1 MIDAVTIKDV
11 KLQLGEL
18 CRQKRQSYEMSQ
30 EELAEALDISRY
42 TIQKFENGKNA
53 TLDTILKIANHFDL
67 LSNLYLSLK
76 DIEKSN
82 DINSLY

>member
-18 CRQKRQSYEMSQ
+18 CKQKRQSYEMSQ
-30 EELAEALDISRY
+30 EDLAEALDISRY

-53 TLDTILKIANHFDL
+53 TLDTVLKIANHFDL
-67 LSNLYLSLK
+67 LNNLYQALK

>member
-18 CRQKRQSYEMSQ
+18 CKQKRQSYEMSQ
-30 EELAEALDISRY
+30 EDLAEALNISRY

-53 TLDTILKIANHFDL
+53 TLDTVLKIANHFDL
-67 LSNLYLSLK
+67 LETFYKSLK
-76 DIEKSN
+76 DLEDTN
-82 DINSLY
+82 NLNSLY

>member
-18 CRQKRQSYEMSQ
+18 CKQKRQSYEMSQ
-30 EELAEALDISRY
+30 EDLAEALDISRY

-53 TLDTILKIANHFDL
+53 TLDTVLKIANHFDL
-67 LSNLYLSLK
+67 LNNLYQALK

-82 DINSLY
+82 EINSLY

>member
-18 CRQKRQSYEMSQ
+18 CKKKRQSYEMSQ
-30 EELAEALDISRY
+30 EDLAEALDISRY

-53 TLDTILKIANHFDL
+53 TLDTVLKIANHFDL
-67 LSNLYLSLK
+67 LNNLYQALK